1 MGENMIVPVETQNV
15 RAVKNAVRSAVNN
28 NGMMA
33 VVADVGSGKTTMFN
47 YLADYWNSNPQ
58 KFRVITVKAFESINT
73 KIGVIMRLMMES
85 VNSDVHVPRGIER
98 QYKVLTDEL
107 FRFTRNRS
115 NRVILMID
123 EAQDLNY
130 QTFMDIKKI
139 HEIAGNGMK
148 NMFSVILFGKPH
160 RKWDKLYAG
169 PEIGYRMNMVLLEDL
184 TQDEMVRIAEQRFSL
199 SFASDTVRKRFAVS
213 VKYKTP
219 LGIEFF
225 SKALKKE
232 LGLDEGES
240 AHVNA
245 ELVTKIPMLS
255 LKIRAKQAGVKQRDV
270 AEAGRELI
278 KHKKVNEQRVSEFFN
293 NNLDD
298 EQLSSELTIITEEL
312 INSRLTNKRR
322 RISGK
327 AI

>member
-15 RAVKNAVRSAVNN
+15 RAVKNAVRNAVNN

-33 VVADVGSGKTTMFN
+33 VVAEVGSGKTTMFN

-58 KFRVITVKAFESINT
+58 KFRVITVKAFESPLT

-85 VNSDVHVPRGIER
+85 VNSDVQVPRGIER

-107 FRFTRNRS
+107 FRFTRNRT

-123 EAQDLNY
+123 EAQDLNL

-139 HEIAGNGMK
+139 HEIAGSGMK

-169 PEIGYRMNMVLLEDL
+169 PEIGYRMNMILLEEL
-184 TQDEMVRIAEQRFSL
+184 TQEEILKIAEQRFTL
-199 SFASDTVRKRFAVS
+199 HFDSDSVRKRFVSS

-225 SKALKKE
+225 AKALKAE
-232 LGLDEGES
+232 AGLDESES

-245 ELVTKIPMLS
+245 ELVTRIPMLS
-255 LKIRAKQAGVKQRDV
+255 LKIRARQAGIKQHEI
-270 AEAGRELI
+270 AEAGRAVI
-278 KHKKVNEQRVSEFFN
+278 KHKKVNEQRVSEFMN
-293 NNLDD
+293 NKLDD
-298 EQLSSELTIITEEL
+298 EQLANDLTIVTEQL
-312 INSRLTNKRR
+312 INSRLANNRR

-327 AI
+327 AH

>member
-1 MGENMIVPVETQNV
+1 MGENTIVPVETQNV
-15 RAVKNAVRSAVNN
+15 RAVKNAVRSTVNN

-47 YLADYWNSNPQ
+47 YLADYWSSNPQ
-58 KFRVITVKAFESINT
+58 KFRVITVKAFESPLT
-73 KIGVIMRLMMES
+73 KIGVIMRLMMETI
-85 VNSDVHVPRGIER
+85 NSDIHIPRGIER
-98 QYKVLTDEL
+98 QYKGLTDEL

-169 PEIGYRMNMVLLEDL
+169 PEIGYRMNMVLLEEL
-184 TQDEMVRIAEQRFSL
+184 TQDEMIKIAEQRFTL
-199 SFASDTVRKRFAVS
+199 NFENDAVRKRFTAS

-225 SKALKKE
+225 AKALKKE
-232 LGLDEGES
+232 LGLDESES
-240 AHVNA
+240 AHVNS

-255 LKIRAKQAGVKQRDV
+255 LKIRAKQAGIKQHDI
-270 AEAGRELI
+270 AEAGRQVI
-278 KHKKVNEQRVSEFFN
+278 KHKKVNEQRVSEFMN
-293 NNLDD
+293 NKLDD
-298 EQLSSELTIITEEL
+298 EQLATELTVITEQL
-312 INSRLTNKRR
+312 INSSLTRKRNI
-322 RISGK
+322 ISGK
-327 AI
+327 AN

>member
-1 MGENMIVPVETQNV
+1 MHDTIVTPVETQNV

-47 YLADYWNSNPQ
+47 YLAEYWNSNQQ
-58 KFRVITVKAFESINT
+58 KFRLITVKAFDSPFT
-73 KIGVIMRLMMES
+73 KIGVIMRLMMEII
-85 VNSDVHVPRGIER
+85 NPDVHIPRGIER
-98 QYKVLTDEL
+98 QYKVLTEEL
-107 FRFTRNRS
+107 YKFTRNKS

-130 QTFMDIKKI
+130 QTFMDMKKI

-160 RKWDKLYAG
+160 RKWNKLYAG
-169 PEIGYRMNMVLLEDL
+169 PEIGYRMNMVLLEEL
-184 TQDEMVRIAEQRFSL
+184 NQDEMVKLAEERYSL
-199 SFASDTVRKRFAVS
+199 KFDSESVRKRFVS
-213 VKYKTP
+213 YVKYKTP

-232 LGLDEGES
+232 LGLDEDQP

-245 ELVTKIPMLS
+245 DLVVRIPMLS
-255 LKIRAKQAGVKQRDV
+255 LKIRAKQAGVKQYDI

-278 KHKKVNEQRVSEFFN
+278 KHKKVNEQRVSEFMN
-293 NNLDD
+293 NKLEDD
-298 EQLSSELTIITEEL
+298 QLASELTIITEEL
-312 INSRLTNKRR
+312 INSRFANKQK
-322 RISGK
+322 RIAGK
-327 AI
+327 I